1 LNVKS
6 NDSILKAFV
15 GCLRHNSTA
24 VIGLGNPDR
33 ADDAV
38 GILLAAKCKTV
49 FPDRVFLET
58 ETSVEGAVL
67 RILDDRSIG
76 LVWFVDAVGF
86 GGAAGEI
93 RKFEVQDADQFVPA
107 ISTHKVPMS
116 LLMNLLAQHGKTAFL
131 LGIQPGIL
139 DFMGK
144 MSDSVSKV
152 ISDAERYLI
161 LDGSPLA
168 GDQSNFPLSA
178 AE

>member
-1 LNVKS
+1 MKS
-6 NDSILKAFV
+6 NESILKAFT
-15 GCLRHNSTA
+15 GSLRNHSTA

-38 GILLAAKCKTV
+38 GILLAAKCKSV

-58 ETSVEGAVL
+58 ETSVEGTVL

-93 RKFEVQDADQFVPA
+93 RKFEVQDTDQFVPSV
-107 ISTHKVPMS
+107 STHKVPMT
-116 LLMNLLAQHGKTAFL
+116 LLMNLLAQHGKTVFL
-131 LGIQPGIL
+131 LGIQPGVL

-144 MSDSVSKV
+144 MSDSVNEV
-152 ISDAERYLI
+152 ISDAEKWLM
-161 LDGSPLA
+161 
-168 GDQSNFPLSA
+168 NF
-178 AE
+178 